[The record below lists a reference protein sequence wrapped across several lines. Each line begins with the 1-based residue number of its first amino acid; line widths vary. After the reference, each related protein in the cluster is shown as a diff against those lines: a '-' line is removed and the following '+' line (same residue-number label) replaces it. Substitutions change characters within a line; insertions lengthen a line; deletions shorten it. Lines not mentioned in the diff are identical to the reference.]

1 MCLAP
6 TGEFASASADLLMLP
21 QAIKLDEAAQMLQDK
36 ENLEE
41 AVRRQHDLIEKQTE
55 ELRSLKKQLE
65 EREGQL
71 EKAKWVAGAPG
82 KQRPGCARNAV
93 RRDEP
98 HLGK

>member
-1 MCLAP
+1 
-6 TGEFASASADLLMLP
+6 
-21 QAIKLDEAAQMLQDK
+21 MLQDK

-71 EKAKWVAGAPG
+71 ERAKWVAGARG
-82 KQRPGCARNAV
+82 A
-93 RRDEP
+93 
-98 HLGK
+98 